1 MQLLTKQLLTAT
13 ADVQFLDIISIN
25 FWNILISLLNLV
37 VLFWLVKKFLF
48 KPVKKM
54 LAERQA
60 DIDHQYAAA
69 AEAQRMADANRD
81 TWEQKLGTADAEAD
95 RIIKDATDTAK
106 FRTEQMIR
114 EADEQ
119 ASSIVRRAKAEA
131 ELEKK
136 RAEDDIKREIV
147 SVSTAIAEKMLE
159 REVNEKDHRALI
171 DDFIDKI
178 GDGDERDQ

>member
-13 ADVQFLDIISIN
+13 ADVQFLDIISIS

-69 AEAQRMADANRD
+69 AEAQRMADKNRD

-119 ASSIVRRAKAEA
+119 ASGIVRRAKAEA

>member
-1 MQLLTKQLLTAT
+1 MQLLTKQLLAAA
-13 ADVQFLDIISIN
+13 ADAQFLDIISVN

-48 KPVKKM
+48 GPVKR
-54 LAERQA
+54 LFAERQA

-69 AEAQRMADANRD
+69 AEAQRIADENRD

-119 ASSIVRRAKAEA
+119 ASNIVRRARAEA

-147 SVSTAIAEKMLE
+147 GVSTAIAEKMLA
-159 REVNEKDHRALI
+159 REVNEQDHRALI
-171 DDFIDKI
+171 DDFIGQI
-178 GDGDERDQ
+178 GDGDEGNQ